1 MKVTTRISFY
11 FENIKTI
18 PFPRKQ
24 TREWIVFIIQNEK
37 ATLDCLNFILCDD
50 STLLT
55 YNIKYL
61 SHHTLTDIITF
72 DYSEIDGGIT
82 GDIFISLERVRENA
96 SKFKVDFRREF
107 YRVIFH
113 GVLHLVGYDDKDSIS
128 KKRMRE
134 REDFY
139 LDLFID
145 HHKSKDV

>member
-1 MKVTTRISFY
+1 MKVTGRISFH
-11 FENIKTI
+11 FENIKAI

-24 TREWIVFIIQNEK
+24 TREWIVFIIHNEN
-37 ATLDCLNFILCDD
+37 ASLDCLNFILCDD
-50 STLLT
+50 STLLD

-61 SHHTLTDIITF
+61 SHDTLTDIITF
-72 DYSEIDGGIT
+72 DYNEIGGGIT
-82 GDIFISLERVRENA
+82 GDIFISIERVRENA
-96 SKFKVDFRREF
+96 SKFNVDFRREF

-113 GVLHLVGYDDKDSIS
+113 GLLHLVGYDDKDRIS

-145 HHKSKDV
+145 HHKS